1 MNTEDKLLGRE
12 DLLKTYLIYVK
23 QRGKSRE
30 VLKARLDAMLRAYN
44 PNWGMNQLQD
54 FLYGILIDKE
64 CSDEKLN
71 EIYEITGFRL
81 GEDPHDPYADVYND
95 RRDMFHSLLMYRV
108 QVEEV
113 RRTYDGVLEC
123 SRGFMN
129 GVIHAQKLNKQII
142 EMMAEKVDRVIY
154 LLLGDKY
161 DNSFTQSEL
170 RRKYGYPAVNDRELR
185 DMIIDEMPD

>member
-12 DLLKTYLIYVK
+12 NLLKTYLIYVK

-44 PNWGMNQLQD
+44 PNWGMNQSQD

-161 DNSFTQSEL
+161 DNYFTLSEL
-170 RRKYGYPAVNDRELR
+170 RKKYGYPAVTDRELR